1 MLLVFL
7 LVYLLLL
14 YFLFILFKLVKLLIK
29 LSQVYDLNFLFI
41 FENTCVY
48 IEKKA
53 CGIAQPLSIT
63 YNYLWK
69 WTEGGWELKLGT
81 NVTGDNG

>member
-14 YFLFILFKLVKLLIK
+14 YFLFVLFKLVELIK

-41 FENTCVY
+41 FKNTCVY

>member
-7 LVYLLLL
+7 LVYFLLL
-14 YFLFILFKLVKLLIK
+14 YFLFILFKLVELIK
-29 LSQVYDLNFLFI
+29 LSQAYDLNFLFT

>member
-7 LVYLLLL
+7 LVYFLLL
-14 YFLFILFKLVKLLIK
+14 YFLFILFKLVELIK
-29 LSQVYDLNFLFI
+29 LSQAYDLNFLFI

>member
-14 YFLFILFKLVKLLIK
+14 YFLFVLFKLVELIK

-53 CGIAQPLSIT
+53 CGKHNPYPLLTIT
-63 YNYLWK
+63 YENERK
-69 WTEGGWELKLGT
+69 EDE
-81 NVTGDNG
+81 N

>member
-7 LVYLLLL
+7 LLYLLLL
-14 YFLFILFKLVKLLIK
+14 YFLFILFKLVELLIK

-48 IEKKA
+48 IGKKSLWHSTTP
-53 CGIAQPLSIT
+53 IH
-63 YNYLWK
+63 YLQLLMK
-69 WTEGGWELKLGT
+69 M
-81 NVTGDNG
+81 NGRRMRIETRNKR